1 MSTPTYRPSCV
12 VNLRLRFE
20 EEAINVSTP
29 EPVSV
34 ANMIARGA
42 TTPRKPTTSPA
53 FKASG
58 DPESYLRSRVP
69 KSGGF
74 ELPGYRQAGSFNL
87 TFDFAQLPI
96 DPRIV
101 RACAVDIHT
110 GSVSAEDFARGM
122 LNVYD
127 KNGERVS
134 VIRPNT
140 DSTADYAS
148 TCRFVGVVDE
158 WKVTHGESGS
168 TVELR
173 GRDLR
178 GILLDVPID
187 VGGGSQKTLLESLD
201 LSRPIDEIVSRI
213 LSFNPFFASIQVVV
227 NPAEWPGGVVASPKS
242 ADIIPRVQRGAKG
255 EAKGGQASGGDKMAF
270 WDLITKLCYFV
281 GAVPYFKGVELR
293 IRPSRTIYDQAVG
306 DIDPIR
312 NPTPFVGGIPR
323 SFDEKTNASI
333 SPSLRWRRLV
343 YGRDIASL
351 SFDRKFAGWR
361 KPNYIRCIGS
371 LPTPEVQRSGGK
383 VVGGAQSYQPVAG
396 WYPPLPDHVASKPK
410 TGFLNKKKT
419 TEVTKVSPSNQIAD
433 NEVMTIPVPG
443 VNDKTRLEEIARSI
457 YEEIG
462 RGELGGSVETPCLAS
477 FGGGNSDP
485 DLLSL
490 SPGDGVELRVDTRPA
505 TSGAPLVSTYTDS
518 ERFSVSAAVANLTK
532 VLGGDDRLA
541 RAIVLSTRG
550 QQKNLQRFFR
560 VQTVK
565 YSWSDR
571 GMKIAFDF
579 QNYVVPRNQVD
590 SARVP
595 PKPAKRTAT
604 PGRK

>member
-1 MSTPTYRPSCV
+1 MTPTYRPSCV

-20 EEAINVSTP
+20 EDAINISTP

-34 ANMIARGA
+34 ENMIARGA
-42 TTPRKPTTSPA
+42 TTPRKPTTSPD
-53 FKASG
+53 FKAAG

-69 KSGGF
+69 KAASF
-74 ELPGYRQAGSFNL
+74 ELPGYRQAGSFNI

-101 RACAVDIHT
+101 RSCAVDIHT
-110 GSVSAEDFARGM
+110 GSVSATDFARGM

-134 VIRPNT
+134 VIRPGT

-148 TCRFVGVVDE
+148 TCRFVGLVDE
-158 WKVTHGESGS
+158 WKVTHGDSGS
-168 TVELR
+168 VVELR

-178 GILLDVPID
+178 GVLLDVPID
-187 VGGGSQKTLLESLD
+187 VVPGNQKHLLESLD
-201 LSRPIDEIVSRI
+201 LSRPIDEIVLRI
-213 LSFNPFFASIQVVV
+213 LSVNPFFASIQVVV
-227 NPAEWPGGVVASPKS
+227 NAAEWPDGVVPSPKS
-242 ADIIPRVQRGAKG
+242 ADIVPRVQKGAKG
-255 EAKGGQASGGDKMAF
+255 QASGGQASGGDKMSF

-281 GAVPYFKGVELR
+281 GAVPYFKGIELR

-306 DIDPIR
+306 DIDPIK
-312 NPTPFVGGIPR
+312 NPTPFAGGIPR
-323 SFDEKTNASI
+323 SFDEKSGASI

-343 YGRDIASL
+343 YGRDISSL

-361 KPNYIRCIGS
+361 KPNYVRCIGS
-371 LPTPEVQRSGGK
+371 LPTPAVVRNGGR
-383 VVGGAQSYQPVAG
+383 VVTSSQSYQPVVG
-396 WYPPLPDHVASKPK
+396 WYPPLPENVQSKPK
-410 TGFLNKKKT
+410 TGFLSKKKT
-419 TEVTKVSPSNQIAD
+419 TEATKVSPSNQIAD

-443 VNDKTRLEEIARSI
+443 VNDKRRLEEIARAI

-462 RGELGGSVETPCLAS
+462 RGELGGAVETPCLAS
-477 FGGGNSDP
+477 FGGGNTDP

-518 ERFSVSAAVANLTK
+518 ERFSVSDAVRNLTK
-532 VLGGDDRLA
+532 ALGGDDRLA

-550 QQKNLQRFFR
+550 QQKHLQRFFR
-560 VQTVK
+560 VQTVH
-565 YSWSDR
+565 YTWSER
-571 GMKIAFDF
+571 GFKIAFDF
-579 QNYVVPRNQVD
+579 QNYVVPRNQVGTSSVQPKAPKR
-590 SARVP
+590 SAV
-595 PKPAKRTAT
+595 